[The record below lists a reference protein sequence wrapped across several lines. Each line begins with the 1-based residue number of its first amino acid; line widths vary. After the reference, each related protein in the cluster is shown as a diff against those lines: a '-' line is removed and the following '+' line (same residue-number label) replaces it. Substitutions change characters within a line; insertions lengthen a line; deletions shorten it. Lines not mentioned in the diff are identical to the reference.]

1 MAHNTGNPIGSTSPK
16 DLSDNA
22 RNLDLLLL
30 GDDPSYPDRKGVPR
44 KSWKGMEAEYVA
56 DRLRRAT
63 EFHTAQTEREAQFK
77 AFLDASGYE
86 APVPYAPGL
95 TLERATQTVTYLGN
109 EYRVKSQFLPLLT
122 TNWAGDESNLK
133 LIGDDSLRQDMA
145 NFTDPAKGAA
155 ILGRGVV
162 SIASISDLQFVRRDT
177 SQSLK
182 VSAFYPGVFALAAP
196 GEGDHGQGWFKWAPA
211 VPRAAHNGG
220 TVISPT
226 IPWNGTPAGLAGF
239 LSAAGETAP
248 TGVGCF
254 VRVFDGPVSVKWF
267 GATGDGVT
275 NDYGACV
282 KAHATGRNVHYPA
295 GDYSWSSIFG
305 LQILPGVKVTG
316 EGSGRFSGIYQK
328 TKTTIRNIQPGGGI
342 FWYTNDSTT
351 GAKESLNLAHI
362 ELLADNPVR
371 LNPLEG
377 VVADGAASNIP
388 YLMKPVLFDLSLA
401 PLTLGAGIGCALT
414 KVFDGSITQCDFRG
428 FGTQLL
434 LQGCDLNV
442 VKNNRLINLYDFG
455 ILELGVST
463 FGSQNQI
470 EHNDLVTAMDV
481 RCVFIKSTSRHV
493 RIRDNYL
500 EQGSGGANACKGFI
514 DVSATDVPVYGS
526 NGPSNTRFLSTIV
539 EGNRL
544 DGHAKATDFI
554 YRLEPVGIYTKIHDT
569 GTSGLAST
577 VNWLTV
583 EGGGLPL
590 FKGSVNACIYDFFG
604 GTQISSNWRNFK
616 TGAIE
621 QGFGG
626 ISFNSKSFLGL
637 DQSSYGLRSD
647 NADQHVRLTPRGV
660 VLKNT
665 LTTPL
670 FCILPMVDGVAN
682 QWLASG
688 VTFNVTVVARA
699 KTSSATLR
707 LLNVVNKVRVE
718 PYIPDT
724 VVGTQ
729 EKVIRFTMVGAGP
742 NDKVG
747 LGMLPVASTDDI
759 EIRSVSFVAA

>member
-1 MAHNTGNPIGSTSPK
+1 MAYNTGNPTGSTSPK

-122 TNWAGDESNLK
+122 TNWAGDESKLK

-162 SIASISDLQFVRRDT
+162 SIASIADLQFVRRDT

-211 VPRAAHNGG
+211 VPRASHNGG

-226 IPWNGTPAGLAGF
+226 VPFSGTSAELAAF

-248 TGVGCF
+248 TEAGCF

-295 GDYSWSSIFG
+295 ADYSWSSMFG

-328 TKTTIRNIQPGGGI
+328 TKTTIRNTQPGGGI

-351 GAKESLNLAHI
+351 GAREALHISHI
-362 ELLADNPVR
+362 ELLADNPIR

-377 VVADGAASNIP
+377 VVAEGAASNIP
-388 YLMKPVLFDLSLA
+388 YLMKPVFFDLSLA
-401 PLTLGAGIGCALT
+401 PTTVGAGIGIALT
-414 KVFDGSITQCDFRG
+414 KVFDGSITQCDLRS
-428 FGTQLL
+428 FGTQML

-470 EHNDLVTAMDV
+470 EHNDLVTSMV
-481 RCVFIKSTSRHV
+481 SRCVFIKTTSRHV
-493 RIRDNYL
+493 RIKDNYL

-526 NGPSNTRFLSTIV
+526 NGPSSTRFLSTIV
-539 EGNRL
+539 VDNRV
-544 DGHAKATDFI
+544 DGQAKATDFV

-569 GTSGLAST
+569 GTSGVLSERS
-577 VNWLTV
+577 WLTV
-583 EGGGLPL
+583 EGEELPL
-590 FKGSVNACIYDFFG
+590 FIGSTNACIYDLFG
-604 GTQISSNWRNFK
+604 GTQINSKWNDFK
-616 TGAIE
+616 VRAIE
-621 QGFGG
+621 QAFGG
-626 ISFNSKSFLGL
+626 ISFSTKSILGL
-637 DQSSYGLRSD
+637 NQSGDGLRSD
-647 NADQHVRLTPRGV
+647 NASMHVRLTPRGF
-660 VLKNT
+660 VLKPT

-670 FCILPMVDGVAN
+670 YCILPTVDGVVN

-688 VTFNVTVVARA
+688 VTYNVTVVARA
-699 KTSSATLR
+699 RSSVATLR
-707 LLNVVNKVRVE
+707 LVKVVNKVAQ
-718 PYIPDT
+718 IPAIQDT
-724 VVGTQ
+724 VLNAQ

-747 LGMLPVASTDDI
+747 LGMLPVASMDDI